1 MRIKS
6 IILAGLM
13 AFAMTGVSHAGK
25 ISQIAAHD
33 HLYTSINYVQ
43 YSDQGLGP
51 VNYQACPITPG
62 DRAEVI
68 GIFRPLKM
76 IKLHIQSG
84 EHKGCKGWTW
94 AKNYRD

>member
-13 AFAMTGVSHAGK
+13 AFAMTGVSHAGT
-25 ISQIAAHD
+25 ISQIAAYD
-33 HLYTSINYVQ
+33 HLYSSISYVL

-62 DRAEVI
+62 DRAKVI
-68 GIFRPLKM
+68 DRFQPKGM
-76 IKLHIQSG
+76 IKLQIQSG
-84 EHKGCKGWTW
+84 EHRGCKGWTW
-94 AKNYRD
+94 ARNYRN